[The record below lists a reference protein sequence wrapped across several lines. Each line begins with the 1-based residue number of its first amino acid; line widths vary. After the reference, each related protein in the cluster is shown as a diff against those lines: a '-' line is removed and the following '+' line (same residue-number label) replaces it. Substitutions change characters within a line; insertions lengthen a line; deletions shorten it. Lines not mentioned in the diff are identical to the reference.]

1 MDNVKPVT
9 KWQDGAGQLF
19 DTEEEAKASEARRV
33 ACNILRQAIN
43 FRTQVIDI
51 DMIADRMNALVDCL
65 HKVKRHNM
73 GEKM

>member
-19 DTEEEAKASEARRV
+19 DTEEEAKQSESRRI
-33 ACNILRQAIN
+33 ACNILRQAVN

-51 DMIADRMNALVDCL
+51 DLIAERMNSLVDCL
-65 HKVKRHNM
+65 HKIKRHNE
-73 GEKM
+73 GVKP